1 MRAVNLIPAE
11 DRRGPG
17 GASKSG
23 GAVYAVLGT
32 LALLVVLT
40 AAWALAGKSVTDKRA
55 QLTRVERDAATAEA
69 QGAGLSDYSSFA
81 SLRERRV
88 QTVTSIAG
96 SRFDW
101 SHAMHELGRVLP
113 SNVWLT
119 SMTGTVTST
128 TAVDGGTQNGLR
140 SSLPGPAIDLVGCTT
155 SQDEVARVVT
165 RLRLIDGVIRVA
177 LASSAKADTTSAAS
191 SNGGGDCRAG
201 SSNFPQFEVV
211 VFFETP
217 PAASASAPAAPATAA
232 PASGSA
238 APASGSTA
246 AASGSAAPGSA
257 SSSTAQT
264 ASSTGAAR

>member
-40 AAWALAGKSVTDKRA
+40 AAWALAGKSVTDKQA
-55 QLTRVERDAATAEA
+55 QLTRVERDASAAEA

-113 SNVWLT
+113 SDVWLT

-217 PAASASAPAAPATAA
+217 PAASASAPAAPATPATAA

-246 AASGSAAPGSA
+246 AAPGSA

>member
-40 AAWALAGKSVTDKRA
+40 AAWALAGKSVTDKQA
-55 QLTRVERDAATAEA
+55 QLTRVERDASAAEA

-217 PAASASAPAAPATAA
+217 PAASASAPAAPATPATAA

-246 AASGSAAPGSA
+246 AAPGSA

>member
-40 AAWALAGKSVTDKRA
+40 AAWALAGKSVTDKQA
-55 QLTRVERDAATAEA
+55 QLTRVERNASAAEA

-201 SSNFPQFEVV
+201 SSKFPQFEVV

-217 PAASASAPAAPATAA
+217 PAASASAPATPATAA

-246 AASGSAAPGSA
+246 AAPGSA

>member
-1 MRAVNLIPAE
+1 MRAVNLVPAE

-40 AAWALAGKSVTDKRA
+40 AAWALAGKSVTDKQA
-55 QLTRVERDAATAEA
+55 QLTRVERDASAAEA

-217 PAASASAPAAPATAA
+217 PAASASAPAAAAT
-232 PASGSA
+232 

-246 AASGSAAPGSA
+246 PASGSTAAAPGSA

>member
-40 AAWALAGKSVTDKRA
+40 AAWALAGKSVTDKQA
-55 QLTRVERDAATAEA
+55 QLTRVEHDASAAEA

-217 PAASASAPAAPATAA
+217 PAASASAPAAPATPATAA

-246 AASGSAAPGSA
+246 AAPGSA
-257 SSSTAQT
+257 TSSTAQT

>member
-40 AAWALAGKSVTDKRA
+40 AAWALAGQSVTDKQA
-55 QLTRVERDAATAEA
+55 QLTRVEHDASAAEA

-217 PAASASAPAAPATAA
+217 PAASASAPAAPATPATAA

-246 AASGSAAPGSA
+246 AAPGSA